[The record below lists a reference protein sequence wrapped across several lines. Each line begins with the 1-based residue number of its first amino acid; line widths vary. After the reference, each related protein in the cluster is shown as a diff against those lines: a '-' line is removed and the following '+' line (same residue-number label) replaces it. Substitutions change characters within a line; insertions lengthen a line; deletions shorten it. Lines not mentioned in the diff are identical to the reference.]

1 MISEVEFKENAR
13 MFNVPISSIER
24 DYAHSWLLAHLPN
37 MAFKGGTGIRKAYVD
52 NYRFSD
58 DLDFTLLGIIN
69 IGDLK
74 SKIQKAITET
84 RNESG
89 ISFIDDFKSEEVENG
104 YVFTVY
110 FRILR
115 TSGDPL
121 KIKMDITKKE
131 NEKIIN
137 PVQKRD
143 ILHIYSDKLDKQ
155 IMVYALE
162 EIFAEKVRSLF
173 ERTRPRD
180 LYDVWYLNKKV
191 TFEKTL
197 FKKKCEFKKIEPDI
211 DELIIKKSNYEKSWK
226 ASLRHQL
233 PDLPSATEVFDNVV
247 EFLKK
252 NI

>member
-1 MISEVEFKENAR
+1 MISEIELKEKAR
-13 MFNVPISSIER
+13 TCKVPISSIER
-24 DYAHSWLLAHLPN
+24 DYAQSWLLAHLPK
-37 MAFKGGTGIRKAYVD
+37 MAFKGGTGIRKAYID

-58 DLDFTLLGIIN
+58 DLDFTLLEHSN
-69 IGDLK
+69 FSDLE
-74 SKIQKAITET
+74 SKIQKAIQET
-84 RNESG
+84 RNASG
-89 ISFIDDFKSEEVENG
+89 ISFLDNLKSEKVKNG
-104 YVFTVY
+104 YAFTVY

-137 PVQKRD
+137 PVQKRN
-143 ILHIYSDKLDKQ
+143 ILHIYSDKISEQ
-155 IMVYALE
+155 INVYTLE
-162 EIFAEKVRSLF
+162 EMFAEKVRSLF

-180 LYDVWYLNKKV
+180 LYDVWYLNKNV
-191 TFEKTL
+191 TFDKTL
-197 FKKKCEFKKIEPDI
+197 FEKKCESKKIEPDI

-233 PDLPSATEVFDNVV
+233 PDLPSATEVFDNVA

-252 NI
+252 SI